1 MATCRAEER
10 RTSDQDHDPKES
22 PCYPEIALMSYS
34 ATFIRL
40 LGEPSTGSKQLLR
53 IVLMVF

>member
-1 MATCRAEER
+1 MLLAER
-10 RTSDQDHDPKES
+10 RSDGHPIRTMI
-22 PCYPEIALMSYS
+22 PEIALVSYS